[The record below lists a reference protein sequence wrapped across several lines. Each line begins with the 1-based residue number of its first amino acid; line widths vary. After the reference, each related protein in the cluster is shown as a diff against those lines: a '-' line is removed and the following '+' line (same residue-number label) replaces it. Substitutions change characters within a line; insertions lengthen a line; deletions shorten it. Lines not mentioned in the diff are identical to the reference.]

1 MGGGT
6 WSGAVYASSTARK
19 VSSGTSFGYDT
30 YAKSSGD
37 YKAHE
42 TLDPKKVNSAGLNI
56 RESRD
61 SVEHPLS
68 TPIVVAFDSTGS
80 MGSVPRTAQQ
90 KLKTLFNLLVDKNYA
105 TDPQVMVATYGD
117 AAVDSVPLQVAQF
130 ESDNRVDDNLDNMFL
145 EGGGGGNFGETSN
158 LLMYYLATH
167 TALDSLEKRGKKGY
181 LFVIADERQ
190 IPITDSHVKK
200 FIGDD
205 QPLIPLDFNAV
216 AEAVSEKFIVR
227 ILLINNSSALYQKSE
242 EFYTQLFGP
251 EAVVIIEDPSTI
263 SETIG
268 AMVGFEEGVDR
279 ASIDSDLTAAA
290 GKEVALRVG
299 KALDRNSKSTKK
311 AALR

>member
-6 WSGAVYASSTARK
+6 WSGAVYASTTRSK
-19 VSSGTSFGYDT
+19 IDSGTTFGYDRT
-30 YAKSSGD
+30 AKASGVYA
-37 YKAHE
+37 AHE
-42 TLDPKKVNSAGLNI
+42 SLDPKKLNAAGLNV
-56 RESRD
+56 RESFD

-80 MGSVPRTAQQ
+80 MGSVPHVAQE

-117 AAVDSVPLQVAQF
+117 CTCDRAPLQVAQF

-145 EGGGGGNFGETSN
+145 EGGGGGNGGETSN

-167 TALDSLEKRGKKGY
+167 TDMDSFNKRGKKGY
-181 LFVIADERQ
+181 LFVIADEVQVDIDARR
-190 IPITDSHVKK
+190 VKQ

-205 QPLIPLDFNAV
+205 QPLIELDFHTV
-216 AEAVSEKFIVR
+216 AEAVAEKFIVR
-227 ILLINNSSALYQKSE
+227 ILLIDNSAARYQGSMK
-242 EFYTQLFGP
+242 FYSDLFGP
-251 EAVVIIEDPSTI
+251 DSIVIIEDPNTI

-268 AMVGFEEGVDR
+268 AIVGFEEGIDR
-279 ASIDSDLTAAA
+279 ATIDADLTAAA

-299 KALDRNSKSTKK
+299 KAMDKSTSAK
-311 AALR
+311 ASALR